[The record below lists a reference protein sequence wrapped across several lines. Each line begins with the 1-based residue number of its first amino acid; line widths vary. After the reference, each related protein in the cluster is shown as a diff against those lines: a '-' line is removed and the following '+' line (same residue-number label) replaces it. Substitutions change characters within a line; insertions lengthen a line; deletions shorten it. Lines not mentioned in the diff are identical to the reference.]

1 MNTGVSQ
8 WGDARR
14 GKLADN
20 LVGFGRT
27 LRRAGFPVDSQRMA
41 LASQALMA
49 VGVGDKSDVSH
60 ALEAVLVN
68 DVAQRLVFHELFNAY
83 FKDPE
88 VANKLL
94 AQLLPKSA
102 GQSDNTQRMRTQDAL
117 RPPAPAQS
125 ESREKKEE
133 EVRFDAAMTASQIK
147 RLHQADFNTLSA
159 SEYSLV
165 QALVRDIA
173 LPFPKVA
180 ARRYV
185 PKRHAAQLDWSRMAA
200 SAARLAGECVQ
211 LPHMGRAQE
220 VLPLMVLVDV
230 SGSME
235 RYVRMLLAYLHAAL
249 RRGAARG
256 RAWRVGRRDVM
267 AFGTQLNDLSE
278 AFALPDTD
286 DMLDAVQDQVKDFA
300 GGTRLGDSLAEL
312 RRHYAKR
319 LIGRRTVVLLISDG
333 LDTGRAQDLD
343 KELAWLKRHSRKLL
357 WLNPLLRFDQYQPA
371 AAGARVLNQHA
382 DGVVAIHN
390 VDHLRD
396 LARSV
401 ERILKE
407 G

>member
-1 MNTGVSQ
+1 MKNGVSQ

-27 LRRAGFPVDSQRMA
+27 LRRAGFPLDSQRMA

-49 VGVGDKSDVSH
+49 VGVADRSDCAN
-60 ALEAVLVN
+60 ALEAVLVS
-68 DVAQRLVFHELFNAY
+68 DASQRVVFHELFDAY

-94 AQLLPKSA
+94 AQLLPKSQ
-102 GQSDNTQRMRTQDAL
+102 GQQDSKQRMRTQDAL
-117 RPPAPAQS
+117 RPPTPAQS
-125 ESREKKEE
+125 QQRERKDE
-133 EVRFDAAMTASQIK
+133 EVRLDAAMTASQIK

-159 SEYSLV
+159 SEYALV
-165 QALVRDIA
+165 QDLVRDIS
-173 LPFPKVA
+173 LPFPRVA
-180 ARRYV
+180 ARRYI
-185 PKRHAAQLDWSRMAA
+185 PKAHAAQLDWSRMAA
-200 SAARLAGECVQ
+200 HAARLGGECVQ

-249 RRGAARG
+249 KRGAARG

-286 DMLDAVQDQVKDFA
+286 DMLAAVQRQVKDFA
-300 GGTRLGDSLAEL
+300 GGTRLGESLAQL
-312 RRHYAKR
+312 RLQHAKR
-319 LIGRRTVVLLISDG
+319 LVGRRTVVLLISDG
-333 LDTGRAQDLD
+333 LDTGKPEELD
-343 KELAWLKRHSRKLL
+343 AELAWLNRHSRRLL

-371 AAGARVLNQHA
+371 AAGARVLSQRAH
-382 DGVVAIHN
+382 GMVAIHN

>member
-49 VGVGDKSDVSH
+49 VGVDDKSDVSH

-200 SAARLAGECVQ
+200 STARLGGECVQ

-300 GGTRLGDSLAEL
+300 GGTRLGDSLVEL
-312 RRHYAKR
+312 RRQYAKR